1 MFELM
6 RPYVIVSNLLCLGWF
21 VSLQYFR
28 FKDTGRACSGDLVD
42 LNKKPKNFN
51 DLYMNDQ
58 GQFFVGY
65 IVAHYVIYIL
75 QKIVCICITNRH
87 ETECERRKAML

>member
-28 FKDTGRACSGDLVD
+28 FKDTGRACSGDLVVKD
-42 LNKKPKNFN
+42 EKLPKNFN
-51 DLYMNDQ
+51 DLYMSDQ

-65 IVAHYVIYIL
+65 IVAHYVVYIL
-75 QKIVCICITNRH
+75 
-87 ETECERRKAML
+87 